1 MELYDWS
8 ELCKVKDVK
17 VSWQILH
24 SPLLHCQWAGK
35 RTAGKASKFRGW
47 EKCVSSCPKI
57 LQDLR
62 SFPFTVQLLFWHW
75 LFITVIIAS
84 SLELACDNKN
94 CCCCSVAQSCP
105 TLCNPMDCS
114 TPGFPVLHQLQE
126 LAQTRVYW
134 VGDAIQPSHPL
145 SPTSHPA
152 LNLPQHQGLF
162 QWVSSSHQ
170 VAKVLEFQLQHQS
183 FQWIFRTDFL

>member
-24 SPLLHCQWAGK
+24 SPPLHCQWAEK
-35 RTAGKASKFRGW
+35 RTSGKASKFRGW
-47 EKCVSSCPKI
+47 EKCASSRPKI

-62 SFPFTVQLLFWHW
+62 CFPLTVQLLFLHW

-94 CCCCSVAQSCP
+94 CCCSVAQSCP

-114 TPGFPVLHQLQE
+114 TPGFPVLHHG
-126 LAQTRVYW
+126 QTHVHW
-134 VGDAIQPSHPL
+134 VSDAIQPAHPL
-145 SPTSHPA
+145 PSCSPPA
-152 LNLPQHQGLF
+152 FNL
-162 QWVSSSHQ
+162 S
-170 VAKVLEFQLQHQS
+170 
-183 FQWIFRTDFL
+183 